1 MPAKMLILDK
11 DKSALPLNW
20 GNAILRR
27 AVFYNKGL
35 PALLIDPTQ
44 PDQKCQ
50 TFEQREDQKA

>member
-1 MPAKMLILDK
+1 MPAKTLILDK

-27 AVFYNKGL
+27 EVFYNKGL

-50 TFEQREDQKA
+50 TFE